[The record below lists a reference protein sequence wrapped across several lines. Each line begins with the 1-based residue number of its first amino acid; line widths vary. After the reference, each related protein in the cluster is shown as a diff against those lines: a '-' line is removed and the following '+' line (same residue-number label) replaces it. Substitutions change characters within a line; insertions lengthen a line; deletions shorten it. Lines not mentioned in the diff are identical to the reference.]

1 MSDVCGLLRSCG
13 MIAIFGCPLHHHKID
28 SCDHLVL
35 VMILTV
41 IFPPIHRWMIPVL
54 SMWIWSTAFPVTRQM
69 QEIWD
74 CTLDDYKV
82 DPVLNQ
88 ILCHVCEILFCHV
101 TSEIFGLPVH
111 HQKINNYDLV
121 QMSDFCHVSSLHQQ
135 MPDIYKLPLSLLD
148 ALDWYLSTFLGT
160 QGISVAFN
168 SQIILWT
175 CIPHHQ
181 MVFLEWVL
189 GLD

>member
-1 MSDVCGLLRSCG
+1 
-13 MIAIFGCPLHHHKID
+13 
-28 SCDHLVL
+28 
-35 VMILTV
+35 
-41 IFPPIHRWMIPVL
+41 MIPVL

-88 ILCHVCEILFCHV
+88 ILCHVCEILFCHA
-101 TSEIFGLPVH
+101 TSEIFGLPLH
-111 HQKINNYDLV
+111 QQKINNYDLLV
-121 QMSDFCHVSSLHQQ
+121 LMSDFCHVSSLHQQ
-135 MPDIYKLPLSLLD
+135 MPNIYKLPLSLLD

-181 MVFLEWVL
+181 MLFLEWVL

>member
-1 MSDVCGLLRSCG
+1 MSDVCGLLHSCG
-13 MIAIFGCPLHHHKID
+13 MIAIFGLPLHHHKID

-35 VMILTV
+35 IMILTV
-41 IFPPIHRWMIPVL
+41 IFLPSTDEWFQCFPCEFDLQLSLSQNRCKKSGIVLLMTSRW
-54 SMWIWSTAFPVTRQM
+54 
-69 QEIWD
+69 
-74 CTLDDYKV
+74 TLFSIKFFV
-82 DPVLNQ
+82 M
-88 ILCHVCEILFCHV
+88 CEILFCHA
-101 TSEIFGLPVH
+101 TIEIFGLPLH
-111 HQKINNYDLV
+111 YQKINNYDLLV

-135 MPDIYKLPLSLLD
+135 MPNIYKLPLSLLD

-175 CIPHHQ
+175 CIPQHQ